1 MQNHSSIHIQGISKT
16 NLLQKTTAVSCK
28 KKTENAVLQ
37 QRYLAI
43 TIHNET
49 EKYSEIKERERERRV
64 KRWKRRRENISHNYI
79 CTMY

>member
-1 MQNHSSIHIQGISKT
+1 MLTNGTCCFFMQNHSSIHIQGNSKT
-16 NLLQKTTAVSCK
+16 DKSHQSNEKELSVA

-49 EKYSEIKERERERRV
+49 EKYSEIKKRERER
-64 KRWKRRRENISHNYI
+64 HG
-79 CTMY
+79 